1 VKIGIYNE
9 NIDKYLKILN
19 HFFHNMS
26 FILPFVIEIFLSV
39 LICLFASLYLF
50 IINIGFKRD
59 NFSLNFFVLLLFIV
73 CIIVIYISTKD
84 IELFYFI
91 DRFWVVEGN
100 NFIIKLFLLIQFL
113 ILCIFIP
120 TNQNVLSTLRLIILL
135 LFSILGLNIALSS
148 RDLVLLYV
156 GLEIS
161 SIPIYIMVSNN
172 SSMISIEAGIKY
184 YILGAISSCFFL
196 LGISLMYG
204 LIGSTLYEMLY
215 IYEFYAYNMDTIYL
229 SLCYLLLLVI
239 FLFKIG
245 IYPFNLWITNFN
257 EGASLIIVFFLAV
270 IPKLPYIYM
279 LIMLSFN
286 IFPTFHFINII
297 LISLSLI
304 TIISSLVE
312 GLSDNHIGRILG
324 QSSMINMSIVFIT
337 ILCLVLLQES
347 LLFFLFL
354 FYFIPT
360 LLLFSLLSLK
370 DISHNKRDLPM
381 LQDTYFI
388 NNYLITIFYLTI
400 ISLSGL
406 PFLAGF
412 VGKWYIFK
420 FLVEY
425 NSIKIVVLLL
435 ITSMLASLFYTRIFF
450 YIINRIRFNNIKIR
464 KESYLKYFLV
474 VFMAVVN
481 FFIIILQEPL
491 LGCLLL
497 LW

>member
-245 IYPFNLWITNFN
+245 IYPFNL
-257 EGASLIIVFFLAV
+257 
-270 IPKLPYIYM
+270 
-279 LIMLSFN
+279 
-286 IFPTFHFINII
+286 
-297 LISLSLI
+297 
-304 TIISSLVE
+304 
-312 GLSDNHIGRILG
+312 
-324 QSSMINMSIVFIT
+324 
-337 ILCLVLLQES
+337 
-347 LLFFLFL
+347 
-354 FYFIPT
+354 
-360 LLLFSLLSLK
+360 
-370 DISHNKRDLPM
+370 
-381 LQDTYFI
+381 
-388 NNYLITIFYLTI
+388 
-400 ISLSGL
+400 
-406 PFLAGF
+406 
-412 VGKWYIFK
+412 
-420 FLVEY
+420 
-425 NSIKIVVLLL
+425 
-435 ITSMLASLFYTRIFF
+435 
-450 YIINRIRFNNIKIR
+450 
-464 KESYLKYFLV
+464 
-474 VFMAVVN
+474 
-481 FFIIILQEPL
+481 
-491 LGCLLL
+491 
-497 LW
+497 